1 MAATGL
7 NFRDV
12 LWALSMLPEEILED
26 GFAGPRLGLE
36 VSGQVTAIGPGVVD
50 FAVGDSVVA
59 FAQSGF
65 ATHVVV
71 PEMVVAPMPAGLDP
85 AAAATVPVAFL
96 TAYYA
101 LCTCARLRKGEWLL
115 VHGGAGGVGLAALQ
129 IAKWKGAR
137 VIATAGSREK
147 RALVAALGAEH
158 VLDSRSLAFVDDV
171 RRITGDGVDVVLNSL
186 FGEMMERSLNCLRP
200 FGRFVELG
208 KRDYVANTH
217 IGLRPFRRNL
227 SYFGVDLDQV
237 LQHQGEDGA
246 RMFREVM
253 ALFAEGGLRPLP
265 YQPFAADETSDAFR
279 LMQQSGH
286 VGKIVV
292 TPPAPGS
299 VARVQRNAFTVSAEG
314 VHLVTGGLGGFGIEA
329 ARWLADRG
337 AKRIVL
343 VGRSGKPNEEGR
355 AVVAELAAQGVR
367 VETKACNITSRR
379 AVEALIEG
387 IEARGE
393 RLAGVIHGAMVLQDG
408 LINAIEPET
417 LEAVIAPKVIG
428 AGHLDAAT
436 RGRKLDYFVLFSS
449 ATTFIG
455 NPGQGSYVAAN
466 GFMEGVARQRRRLG
480 LPALA
485 VAWGAIGDVGV
496 LARNKAVME
505 TLASRVGVT
514 PMDAR
519 LCLDLMAEALES
531 QGKASDEGVI
541 AIAAMHWGKARE
553 RLATLRSPSYASL
566 GGDQQAESG
575 TVAAINIGAL
585 LRSQDI
591 DAVRKTV
598 SDAIVEDIARILRLP
613 KDDISR
619 VRQLSEIGLDSLMGV
634 ELGASLQERFALDA
648 PPAGISSGLTVNELT
663 ETLIQAVA
671 TPVDEAAGVT
681 LSLATK
687 HVGDLDAATL
697 MPFNELVEKNVS
709 DIKEILP

>member
-1 MAATGL
+1 
-7 NFRDV
+7 
-12 LWALSMLPEEILED
+12 
-26 GFAGPRLGLE
+26 
-36 VSGQVTAIGPGVVD
+36 
-50 FAVGDSVVA
+50 
-59 FAQSGF
+59 
-65 ATHVVV
+65 
-71 PEMVVAPMPAGLDP
+71 
-85 AAAATVPVAFL
+85 
-96 TAYYA
+96 
-101 LCTCARLRKGEWLL
+101 
-115 VHGGAGGVGLAALQ
+115 
-129 IAKWKGAR
+129 
-137 VIATAGSREK
+137 
-147 RALVAALGAEH
+147 
-158 VLDSRSLAFVDDV
+158 
-171 RRITGDGVDVVLNSL
+171 
-186 FGEMMERSLNCLRP
+186 
-200 FGRFVELG
+200 
-208 KRDYVANTH
+208 
-217 IGLRPFRRNL
+217 
-227 SYFGVDLDQV
+227 
-237 LQHQGEDGA
+237 
-246 RMFREVM
+246 
-253 ALFAEGGLRPLP
+253 
-265 YQPFAADETSDAFR
+265 
-279 LMQQSGH
+279 MQQSGH

-292 TPPAPGS
+292 TPPVPGS
-299 VARVQRNAFTVSAEG
+299 VARVRRNAFTVSEKG

-355 AVVAELAAQGVR
+355 AVIAELAARGVSI
-367 VETKACNITSRR
+367 ETRACDITSRR
-379 AVEALIEG
+379 AVEKLIDG
-387 IEARGE
+387 IETAGSK
-393 RLAGVIHGAMVLQDG
+393 LAGVIHGAMVLQDG

-428 AGHLDAAT
+428 AQHLDAAT

-466 GFMEGVARQRRRLG
+466 GFMEGLARQRRRLG

-519 LCLDLMAEALES
+519 LCLDLMAESLEV
-531 QGKASDEGVI
+531 QGTTSDEGVV

-591 DAVRKTV
+591 DSVRKTV

-663 ETLIQAVA
+663 DTLIQAVA

-681 LSLATK
+681 LTLASK

-697 MPFNELVEKNVS
+697 APFNELVEKNVA